1 MEETEVKE
9 EGMSRI
15 SVLDGETV
23 RKIAAGEVIERPAS
37 VVKELIENSID
48 ACCKRV
54 VVEIGKGGKDFIRVS
69 DDGHG
74 ILADDV
80 ELAFV
85 RHATS
90 KIRRIEDLSSLRTLG
105 FRGEALPS
113 IAAVSTVEMRT
124 RHESESFGTYLRVE
138 GGVVK
143 EKRQISRGVGTTVD
157 VKRIFYNMPARAA
170 TLKSRIVEFRHIL
183 NVFTRLALIHS
194 DVKFELFHDGKIIA
208 STPGNGKMLD
218 AVVSL
223 FGVSVGKNL
232 IEVNYADKYRIF
244 GFISK
249 PSNLY
254 STKKFMFMFVNGRY
268 VHSETMENAVR
279 RAYGTLLPKNKHP
292 FAIISLEIPPK
303 DVDVNVHPR
312 KEDVRFRNERDVAY
326 SITEAVSKALKSAEL
341 MPEVAV
347 SDTHTHAST
356 LATHPSSHYLRGRAE
371 QTQVSEEALV
381 SEEAGVRGA
390 VAGAEEES
398 VEENERLDISLFPL
412 YQLLDSYI
420 VAQNDAGDI
429 IIIDQHAA
437 AERINYERLLEKYG
451 KDAGK
456 QALLKPIIPDLSPH
470 QAQLLRENEDL
481 LREMGFDLE
490 KFGDDAYIIRAI
502 PAVFNDLVEKWRES
516 KGESR
521 FEEGRAQEEISG
533 VLERIL
539 EERSVR
545 EERLHTLLS
554 TAACVASV
562 KAGEK
567 LSYEEM
573 RAIVEA
579 LRKTKMPFTC
589 PHGRPTMIRLSRRE
603 LERRFKRR

>member
-1 MEETEVKE
+1 
-9 EGMSRI
+9 MSRI

-23 RKIAAGEVIERPAS
+23 MKIAAGEVIERPAS
-37 VVKELIENSID
+37 VVKELIENAID

-54 VVEIGKGGKDFIRVS
+54 TVEVVNGGKDFIRVS
-69 DDGHG
+69 DNGKG
-74 ILADDV
+74 IPAEDV

-138 GGVVK
+138 SAVVK
-143 EKRQISRGVGTTVD
+143 EKRRISRGIGTTVD
-157 VKRIFYNMPARAA
+157 VKRIFYNMPARKK

-194 DVKFELFHDGKIIA
+194 DVKFELFHDGKLVA

-218 AVVSL
+218 AIVSL
-223 FGVSVGKNL
+223 FGIGVGRNL
-232 IEVNYADKYRIF
+232 IEVRSESKYRIF

-249 PSNLY
+249 PSHTY
-254 STKKFMFMFVNGRY
+254 STKNFMFMFVNRRY
-268 VHSETMENAVR
+268 VRSEIMENAVR
-279 RAYGTLLPKNKHP
+279 MAYGTLIPKNKYP
-292 FAIISLEIPPK
+292 FAIISLEIHPK

-312 KEDVRFRNERDVAY
+312 KEEVRFRNERDVAH
-326 SITEAVSKALKSAEL
+326 SIREAVSKALKSAEL
-341 MPEVAV
+341 MPEVEEFRSDASSSSRQTRPAEEV
-347 SDTHTHAST
+347 S
-356 LATHPSSHYLRGRAE
+356 G
-371 QTQVSEEALV
+371 EEADSSGAAAFGA
-381 SEEAGVRGA
+381 SEIDKL
-390 VAGAEEES
+390 
-398 VEENERLDISLFPL
+398 NISLFPL
-412 YQLLDSYI
+412 YQILDSYI
-420 VAQNDAGDI
+420 IAQSDDGDI

-437 AERINYERLLEKYG
+437 AERINYERLLEKYSE
-451 KDAGK
+451 GK
-456 QALLKPIIPDLSPH
+456 QSLLKPIIPNLSPY
-470 QAQLLRENEDL
+470 QLQLLRENEDL

-490 KFGDDAYIIRAI
+490 KFGDDSYIIRAI
-502 PAVFNDLVEKWRES
+502 PAVLSDFIEKLREREE
-516 KGESR
+516 ESVP
-521 FEEGRAQEEISG
+521 GGEISG
-533 VLERIL
+533 VIERIL
-539 EERSVR
+539 NESDRSERF
-545 EERLHTLLS
+545 HALLS
-554 TAACVASV
+554 TAACVSSV

-579 LRKTKMPFTC
+579 LMKTKMPFTC
-589 PHGRPTMIRLSRRE
+589 PHGRPTMIRLSRHE

>member
-1 MEETEVKE
+1 MEGTEVKV

-143 EKRQISRGVGTTVD
+143 EKRRISRGVGTTVD

-194 DVKFELFHDGKIIA
+194 DVKFELFHDGKIVA

-292 FAIISLEIPPK
+292 FAIISLEISPK

-326 SITEAVSKALKSAEL
+326 SITEAVSEALKSVEL
-341 MPEVAV
+341 MPEMAV
-347 SDTHTHAST
+347 SDAHTHAST
-356 LATHPSSHYLRGRAE
+356 LAPHPSSYYLRGRAE

-381 SEEAGVRGA
+381 KEGAGVRGA

-451 KDAGK
+451 KGAGK

-502 PAVFNDLVEKWRES
+502 PAVFNDLIEKWRES
-516 KGESR
+516 EGESR
-521 FEEGRAQEEISG
+521 FEEGREQEEILR

>member
-1 MEETEVKE
+1 
-9 EGMSRI
+9 
-15 SVLDGETV
+15 
-23 RKIAAGEVIERPAS
+23 
-37 VVKELIENSID
+37 
-48 ACCKRV
+48 
-54 VVEIGKGGKDFIRVS
+54 
-69 DDGHG
+69 
-74 ILADDV
+74 
-80 ELAFV
+80 
-85 RHATS
+85 
-90 KIRRIEDLSSLRTLG
+90 
-105 FRGEALPS
+105 
-113 IAAVSTVEMRT
+113 
-124 RHESESFGTYLRVE
+124 
-138 GGVVK
+138 
-143 EKRQISRGVGTTVD
+143 
-157 VKRIFYNMPARAA
+157 
-170 TLKSRIVEFRHIL
+170 
-183 NVFTRLALIHS
+183 
-194 DVKFELFHDGKIIA
+194 
-208 STPGNGKMLD
+208 
-218 AVVSL
+218 
-223 FGVSVGKNL
+223 
-232 IEVNYADKYRIF
+232 VNYADKYRIF

-341 MPEVAV
+341 MPEMAV
-347 SDTHTHAST
+347 SDAHTHAST
-356 LATHPSSHYLRGRAE
+356 LATHPTSHYLRGRAE
-371 QTQVSEEALV
+371 QTQVSEEAGV
-381 SEEAGVRGA
+381 KERAGVRGA

-398 VEENERLDISLFPL
+398 VGENERLDISLFPL

-451 KDAGK
+451 KGAGK

-516 KGESR
+516 EREGR
-521 FEEGRAQEEISG
+521 FEGERAQEEILG

-545 EERLHTLLS
+545 EEHLHTLLS

>member
-1 MEETEVKE
+1 
-9 EGMSRI
+9 MSRI

-143 EKRQISRGVGTTVD
+143 EKRRISRGVGTTVD

-194 DVKFELFHDGKIIA
+194 DVKFELFHDGKIVA

-326 SITEAVSKALKSAEL
+326 SISEAVSEALKSAEL
-341 MPEVAV
+341 MPEMAV
-347 SDTHTHAST
+347 SDTRTHAST
-356 LATHPSSHYLRGRAE
+356 LATHLSSHYLRGRAE
-371 QTQVSEEALV
+371 QTQVSEGALV
-381 SEEAGVRGA
+381 REESGERGA
-390 VAGAEEES
+390 VAGAKEES

-437 AERINYERLLEKYG
+437 AERINYERLLEKYWNG
-451 KDAGK
+451 AGK

-502 PAVFNDLVEKWRES
+502 PAVFNDLIEKWRES

-521 FEEGRAQEEISG
+521 FEGEREQGKILG

>member
-1 MEETEVKE
+1 
-9 EGMSRI
+9 
-15 SVLDGETV
+15 
-23 RKIAAGEVIERPAS
+23 
-37 VVKELIENSID
+37 
-48 ACCKRV
+48 
-54 VVEIGKGGKDFIRVS
+54 
-69 DDGHG
+69 
-74 ILADDV
+74 
-80 ELAFV
+80 
-85 RHATS
+85 
-90 KIRRIEDLSSLRTLG
+90 
-105 FRGEALPS
+105 
-113 IAAVSTVEMRT
+113 
-124 RHESESFGTYLRVE
+124 
-138 GGVVK
+138 
-143 EKRQISRGVGTTVD
+143 
-157 VKRIFYNMPARAA
+157 
-170 TLKSRIVEFRHIL
+170 
-183 NVFTRLALIHS
+183 LIHS
-194 DVKFELFHDGKIIA
+194 DVRFELFHDGKIVA

-268 VHSETMENAVR
+268 VRSETMENAVR

-326 SITEAVSKALKSAEL
+326 SISEAVSEALKSAEL
-341 MPEVAV
+341 MPEMAV
-347 SDTHTHAST
+347 SERTHAST

-381 SEEAGVRGA
+381 NEGARVRGA
-390 VAGAEEES
+390 VAGAEEGS

-451 KDAGK
+451 KGAGK

-502 PAVFNDLVEKWRES
+502 PAVFNDLIEKWRES
-516 KGESR
+516 ESESR
-521 FEEGRAQEEISG
+521 FGEGRAQEEILG

-539 EERSVR
+539 EERSVK